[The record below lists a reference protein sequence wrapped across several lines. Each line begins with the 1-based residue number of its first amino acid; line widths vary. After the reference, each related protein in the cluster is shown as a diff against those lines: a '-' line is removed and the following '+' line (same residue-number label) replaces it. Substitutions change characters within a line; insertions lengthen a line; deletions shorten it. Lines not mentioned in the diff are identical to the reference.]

1 MSQKKLAHATQIDPL
16 PWQNELKLVLQHI
29 EKKAD

>member
-16 PWQNELKLVLQHI
+16 PWQNELKLVLQQL
-29 EKKAD
+29 K